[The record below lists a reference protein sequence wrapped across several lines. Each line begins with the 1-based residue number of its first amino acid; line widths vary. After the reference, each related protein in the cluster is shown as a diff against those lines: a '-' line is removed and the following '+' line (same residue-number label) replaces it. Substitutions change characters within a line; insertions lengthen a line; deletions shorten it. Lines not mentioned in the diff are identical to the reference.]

1 MSAQAVTT
9 ADVVMQLRYGSD
21 KDQVRDHKIQDVTG
35 TNNNGTV
42 DFVNHSGVESRFESG
57 DILVPIGVGRNNVA
71 LDIAPTIV
79 EFTEETFFSIFFHTD
94 LNQSFDRLNIL
105 VEQSQNYP
113 LGLEITRLGD

>member
-1 MSAQAVTT
+1 MYQSVLEKSNL
-9 ADVVMQLRYGSD
+9 DL
-21 KDQVRDHKIQDVTG
+21 
-35 TNNNGTV
+35 
-42 DFVNHSGVESRFESG
+42 
-57 DILVPIGVGRNNVA
+57 NNVA